1 MECRKFYDEL
11 ISERL
16 NFSRVLVIG
25 RGLLLI
31 LISKVSY
38 NLTTKSKLQY
48 HAFFFGI
55 NAIGVRIAGEDTQFI
70 HIMKKL
76 FFILAASMLLASGCS
91 DEYDDSA
98 LTGRVDDLES
108 RVEKLEELCRQ
119 MNTNISSLQTL
130 VTALQNGDYI
140 TSVTPVTSGG
150 QTIGYTM
157 TFKHAL
163 PITIYHGTNGK
174 DGQDGTDGKD
184 GQDGKNGTTPVIGV
198 APYNGVYYW
207 TLNGTWLTDT
217 SGNKIKA
224 EGTDGRDGV
233 DGRPG
238 QDGEDG
244 IDGKPGQDGDD
255 GQDGKPGED
264 GEDGITPQLKIENEY
279 WYISY
284 DNGASWTQLGQATGN
299 DGKDGDTLFSKVDD
313 QGKEVVFTLTDGTVI
328 TIPKGD
334 NSQFAIH
341 FDKTEITALNAGET
355 ISLEYTITAAT
366 DETLVRAISQNG
378 WKATVVPASTSTGKI
393 YITAP
398 DPLVAGEILILAN
411 DGTYRTVMAS
421 LQCTQGVIII
431 ADSSFDIPAEGKTQ
445 QVELQTNIAYTVN
458 IPTEA
463 KNWLSV
469 IETRAMRDETLT
481 FTIAANEAI
490 SQRFATVTL
499 DDSNGHALQSI
510 IFHQAGN
517 KIEGTLEVHVET
529 AGTLDR
535 VLSEYDISTVK
546 AMKIT
551 GVLNDKDFLVTNH
564 EMPALTDLDLSEV
577 NIAELPTRSFYGGTT
592 NNLENLVLPQTLT
605 TIADQVFQ
613 NSKLKNIQIF
623 GNLTT
628 IGASAFSGCTS
639 LSTITIPAS
648 VTTIGASAFSG
659 CTALSTV
666 TFENESNLSAL
677 NDNVFKGCIITNIR
691 IPAKVATISSTAF
704 ASCKALQTVSFEEN
718 SCLATLT
725 KTFAGLP
732 ALQRVAIPA
741 SVETIEAQAFQ
752 KCPSLTTVTFESGS
766 KLKTIGG
773 GYSGASSYGA
783 FSDCIKLTA
792 IEIPASVETIGAAAF
807 KGCTSLTTVTF
818 ESNSK
823 LTTIRGGYHSSSYY
837 YGAFSDCTQLTAIE
851 IPASVVTIGAAAF
864 KGCTS
869 LTIVTFESNS
879 KLTTIRGGY
888 SEASSYGAFSDCIKL
903 TAIEIPA
910 SVVTIGAAAF
920 KGCTSLT
927 TVTFES
933 NSKLT
938 TIEGGYSSSY
948 YSRYYYGAFSDC
960 SKLAAIEIPASVVT
974 IEAAA
979 FKNCTSLATVTFES
993 GSKLTTIGG
1002 GYSYSYSYYYGAFSD
1017 CSKLA
1022 VIEIPASVE
1031 TIQDCAFSQCTAL
1044 EKIEF
1049 GENSM
1054 LKTIGQRAFYECKII
1069 HRVYASNC
1077 SLLTSIGNYA
1087 FSSSDEIYLFE
1098 IGTAIPPKCGTQPFG
1113 TVSDYSVLKVPAG
1126 CADAYKA
1133 AAGWKDFA
1141 SISEL

>member
-1 MECRKFYDEL
+1 
-11 ISERL
+11 
-16 NFSRVLVIG
+16 
-25 RGLLLI
+25 
-31 LISKVSY
+31 
-38 NLTTKSKLQY
+38 
-48 HAFFFGI
+48 
-55 NAIGVRIAGEDTQFI
+55 
-70 HIMKKL
+70 MKKL

-98 LTGRVDDLES
+98 LTGRVGDLEN
-108 RVEKLEELCRQ
+108 RVKTLEELCRQ

-224 EGTDGRDGV
+224 EGTDG
-233 DGRPG
+233 
-238 QDGEDG
+238 
-244 IDGKPGQDGDD
+244 KPGQDG
-255 GQDGKPGED
+255 K
-264 GEDGITPQLKIENEY
+264 DGITPKLKIENGY
-279 WYISY
+279 WWISY
-284 DNGASWTQLGQATGN
+284 DNKVSWTKLGQATGN

-313 QGKEVVFTLTDGTVI
+313 QGKEVVFTLTNGTVI

-355 ISLEYTITAAT
+355 ISFEYTITAAT

-398 DPLVAGEILILAN
+398 DPLVAGEVLILTN
-411 DGTYRTVMAS
+411 DGTYRTVMTS
-421 LQCTQGVIII
+421 IQCKEKVVLII
-431 ADSSFDIPAEGKTQ
+431 ADNSFDIPAEGKTQ
-445 QVELQTNIAYTVN
+445 QIELQTNIAYTVN
-458 IPTEA
+458 IPTDA
-463 KNWLSV
+463 KSWLSV

-517 KIEGTLEVHVET
+517 KVEGTLEVHVET

-577 NIAELPTRSFYGGTT
+577 NITELPTRSFYGGTT

-639 LSTITIPAS
+639 LSTITIPAN

-677 NDNVFKGCIITNIR
+677 NDNVFRKCIITNIR

-773 GYSGASSYGA
+773 GYSGSSYHGA
-783 FSDCIKLTA
+783 F
-792 IEIPASVETIGAAAF
+792 
-807 KGCTSLTTVTF
+807 
-818 ESNSK
+818 N
-823 LTTIRGGYHSSSYY
+823 
-837 YGAFSDCTQLTAIE
+837 
-851 IPASVVTIGAAAF
+851 
-864 KGCTS
+864 
-869 LTIVTFESNS
+869 N
-879 KLTTIRGGY
+879 
-888 SEASSYGAFSDCIKL
+888 
-903 TAIEIPA
+903 
-910 SVVTIGAAAF
+910 
-920 KGCTSLT
+920 
-927 TVTFES
+927 
-933 NSKLT
+933 
-938 TIEGGYSSSY
+938 
-948 YSRYYYGAFSDC
+948 
-960 SKLAAIEIPASVVT
+960 
-974 IEAAA
+974 
-979 FKNCTSLATVTFES
+979 
-993 GSKLTTIGG
+993 
-1002 GYSYSYSYYYGAFSD
+1002 
-1017 CSKLA
+1017 
-1022 VIEIPASVE
+1022 
-1031 TIQDCAFSQCTAL
+1031 
-1044 EKIEF
+1044 
-1049 GENSM
+1049 
-1054 LKTIGQRAFYECKII
+1054 
-1069 HRVYASNC
+1069 
-1077 SLLTSIGNYA
+1077 
-1087 FSSSDEIYLFE
+1087 
-1098 IGTAIPPKCGTQPFG
+1098 
-1113 TVSDYSVLKVPAG
+1113 
-1126 CADAYKA
+1126 
-1133 AAGWKDFA
+1133 
-1141 SISEL
+1141 

>member
-1 MECRKFYDEL
+1 MYGAKALTYFLHGKCSHLVVECRKVYDEL

-224 EGTDGRDGV
+224 EGTDG
-233 DGRPG
+233 
-238 QDGEDG
+238 
-244 IDGKPGQDGDD
+244 KPGQDG
-255 GQDGKPGED
+255 K
-264 GEDGITPQLKIENEY
+264 DGITPKLKIENGY
-279 WYISY
+279 WWISY
-284 DNGASWTQLGQATGN
+284 DNKVSWTKLGQATGN

-313 QGKEVVFTLTDGTVI
+313 QGKEVVFTLTNGTVI

-398 DPLVAGEILILAN
+398 DPLVAGEVLILAN

-431 ADSSFDIPAEGKTQ
+431 ADSSFDIPAEGKAQ

-517 KIEGTLEVHVET
+517 KVEGTLEVHVET

-577 NIAELPTRSFYGGTT
+577 NITELPTRSFYGGTT

-628 IGASAFSGCTS
+628 IGASAFSGCKS

-666 TFENESNLSAL
+666 TFENGANLSAL
-677 NDNVFKGCIITNIR
+677 NDNVFKECIITNIR

-773 GYSGASSYGA
+773 GYSGSSYHGA
-783 FSDCIKLTA
+783 FNNCSKLAA
-792 IEIPASVETIGAAAF
+792 IEIPASVETIKATAF
-807 KGCTSLTTVTF
+807 KGCVSLATVTF
-818 ESNSK
+818 ESGSK
-823 LTTIRGGYHSSSYY
+823 LTTIGGGASSSYY
-837 YGAFSDCTQLTAIE
+837 YGAFSDC
-851 IPASVVTIGAAAF
+851 
-864 KGCTS
+864 
-869 LTIVTFESNS
+869 SN
-879 KLTTIRGGY
+879 
-888 SEASSYGAFSDCIKL
+888 
-903 TAIEIPA
+903 
-910 SVVTIGAAAF
+910 
-920 KGCTSLT
+920 
-927 TVTFES
+927 
-933 NSKLT
+933 
-938 TIEGGYSSSY
+938 
-948 YSRYYYGAFSDC
+948 
-960 SKLAAIEIPASVVT
+960 LAAIEIPASVVT

-1002 GYSYSYSYYYGAFSD
+1002 GYYSSPYYYGAFND

-1022 VIEIPASVE
+1022 AIEIPASVE
-1031 TIQDCAFSQCTAL
+1031 TIQDCACSQCTAL